1 MPSVKKYLRGAFC
14 VSQGY
19 SITHV
24 LITSGAIQKAE
35 QDCSCR
41 WVFQFSSSAQA
52 GEMLITSYISIDKI
66 SQAMIF
72 LLPIICEVNIQK
84 QSNTVELGRQDKN
97 VERSTKKFLSWQKF
111 SQSKIRFDT
120 RQLERCVVMFF
131 GPIPKIKQGTDS
143 LGN

>member
-1 MPSVKKYLRGAFC
+1 MP
-14 VSQGY
+14 
-19 SITHV
+19 T
-24 LITSGAIQKAE
+24 TSGAIQKAD

-84 QSNTVELGRQDKN
+84 QSNTVELSRQDKN
-97 VERSTKKFLSWQKF
+97 VERSTKKFLTKVFPEQNSFRYKTTGAVCCNVFWTN
-111 SQSKIRFDT
+111 SKDKTRNRF
-120 RQLERCVVMFF
+120 
-131 GPIPKIKQGTDS
+131 
-143 LGN
+143 LG

>member
-1 MPSVKKYLRGAFC
+1 MP
-14 VSQGY
+14 
-19 SITHV
+19 T
-24 LITSGAIQKAE
+24 TSGAIQKAE

-84 QSNTVELGRQDKN
+84 QSNTVELSRQAQLQVDFKN
-97 VERSTKKFLSWQKF
+97 SFYYFGLQI
-111 SQSKIRFDT
+111 QLFDYHYRIT
-120 RQLERCVVMFF
+120 
-131 GPIPKIKQGTDS
+131 
-143 LGN
+143 